1 MKREQV
7 GVMNQR
13 RDGSTRGYGDPGVM
27 LILVYFVIIMMMFL
41 LGRAVTL
48 WNGNG
53 LSSTTHPAPLEETVG
68 YPDGKGFPVKEVRI
82 IPSDFEVP
90 PTILRQDNRVVEKEL
105 C

>member
-13 RDGSTRGYGDPGVM
+13 RDGGARGYGDPGVM

-48 WNGNG
+48 WNGKG
-53 LSSTTHPAPLEETVG
+53 LSSTSQPATLEETVG
-68 YPDGKGFPVKEVRI
+68 YPDGKGSPVKEVRI
-82 IPSDFEVP
+82 IPSDFEASQI
-90 PTILRQDNRVVEKEL
+90 ILRLDNRVYKEEY